1 MNRAIKNAGFTPLFP
16 REVAENADRAIWR
29 YSILYNRQMI
39 SLLRRWP
46 ALRQL
51 VDGGDGTGPEA
62 MTARTRALRPRT
74 EGASVARSICPYC
87 AVGCGQLVFHR
98 DGKLLAIEGDPESPI
113 SEGRL
118 CPKGAASYEL
128 LTHAARELNVKYR
141 APGATEWQELDL
153 ETALDMVADRLWET
167 RAQGFTVSRQELPL
181 MQCANIAHL
190 GGATL
195 DNEENYLIKK
205 LFTGGLGMVAISNQ
219 ARI

>member
-1 MNRAIKNAGFTPLFP
+1 ML
-16 REVAENADRAIWR
+16 
-29 YSILYNRQMI
+29 

-46 ALRQL
+46 AFRQL

-62 MTARTRALRPRT
+62 MTLRTRALRPRI
-74 EGASVARSICPYC
+74 EGASVARSVCPYC

-98 DGKLLAIEGDPESPI
+98 DGKLLSIEGDPESPI
-113 SEGRL
+113 SEGNL
-118 CPKGAASYEL
+118 CPKGAASFEL
-128 LTHAARELNVKYR
+128 LTHAARETTVKYR
-141 APGATEWQELDL
+141 APYATEWQALDL
-153 ETALDMVADRLWET
+153 DTALDMVADRVWET
-167 RAQGFTVSRQELPL
+167 RARGFTVSRDGLPL

-205 LFTGGLGMVAISNQ
+205 LFSGGLGMVAISNQ

>member
-1 MNRAIKNAGFTPLFP
+1 
-16 REVAENADRAIWR
+16 
-29 YSILYNRQMI
+29 MI

-46 ALRQL
+46 AFRQL

-62 MTARTRALRPRT
+62 MTSRTRALRPRI
-74 EGASVARSICPYC
+74 EGASVARSVCPYC

-98 DGKLLAIEGDPESPI
+98 DGKLLSIEGDPESPI
-113 SEGRL
+113 SEGNL
-118 CPKGAASYEL
+118 CPKGAASFEL
-128 LTHAARELNVKYR
+128 LTHAARETTVKYR
-141 APGATEWQELDL
+141 APYATEWQEMDLD
-153 ETALDMVADRLWET
+153 TALDMVADRVWET
-167 RAQGFTVSRQELPL
+167 RARGFSVSRDGLPL

-205 LFTGGLGMVAISNQ
+205 LFAGGLGMVCISNQ

>member
-1 MNRAIKNAGFTPLFP
+1 M
-16 REVAENADRAIWR
+16 
-29 YSILYNRQMI
+29 M

-46 ALRQL
+46 AFRQL
-51 VDGGDGTGPEA
+51 IDGGNGTGPEA
-62 MTARTRALRPRT
+62 MTERTRALAPHT
-74 EGASVARSICPYC
+74 DGASITRSICPYC

-98 DGKLLAIEGDPESPI
+98 DGKLVAIEGDPKSPI
-113 SEGRL
+113 SEGHL

-128 LTHAARELNVKYR
+128 LTHPARELKVKYR
-141 APGATEWQELDL
+141 GPHATEWQELDL
-153 ETALDMVADRLWET
+153 ETALDMVADRVWET
-167 RAQGFTVSRQELPL
+167 RARGFTVSRDGLPL

>member
-1 MNRAIKNAGFTPLFP
+1 M
-16 REVAENADRAIWR
+16 V
-29 YSILYNRQMI
+29 LYNPPML

-46 ALRQL
+46 AMRQL
-51 VDGGDGTGPEA
+51 MDGGDGTGPEA
-62 MTARTRALRPRT
+62 MTARTRSLAPRT
-74 EGASVARSICPYC
+74 DGASVARSVCPYC

-98 DGKLLAIEGDPESPI
+98 DGKLVSIEGDPESPI
-113 SEGRL
+113 SEGHL

-128 LTHAARELNVKYR
+128 LTHDARETTVKYR
-141 APGATEWQELDL
+141 PPFATDWQELSL
-153 ETALDMVADRLWET
+153 ETALDMVADRVWET
-167 RAQGFTVSRQELPL
+167 RARGFTVSRDGLPL

>member
-1 MNRAIKNAGFTPLFP
+1 MNRASDNAGLTLLFV
-16 REVAENADRAIWR
+16 RDVAENADLTISP

-39 SLLRRWP
+39 SLLKRWP

-62 MTARTRALRPRT
+62 MTGRTRALRPRT

-113 SEGRL
+113 SEGHL

-128 LTHAARELNVKYR
+128 LTHAARELKVKYR
-141 APGATEWQELDL
+141 APRATEWQ
-153 ETALDMVADRLWET
+153 A
-167 RAQGFTVSRQELPL
+167 
-181 MQCANIAHL
+181 
-190 GGATL
+190 
-195 DNEENYLIKK
+195 
-205 LFTGGLGMVAISNQ
+205 
-219 ARI
+219 